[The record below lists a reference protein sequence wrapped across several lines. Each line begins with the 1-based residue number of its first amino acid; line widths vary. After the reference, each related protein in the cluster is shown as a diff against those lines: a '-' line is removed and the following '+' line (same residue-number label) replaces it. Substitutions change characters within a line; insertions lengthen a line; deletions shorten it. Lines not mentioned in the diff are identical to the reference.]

1 MPYLIIRHKVADYA
15 KWKRVV
21 NAAKTWR
28 KASGEKSFYVLRG
41 SKNPNDL
48 TVCCH
53 WDNAAR
59 MQKFM
64 KSSELRKRMKE
75 ASVMSKPEVSFFSKM
90 EDLSVA

>member
-1 MPYLIIRHKVADYA
+1 MSYVIIRHKVADYA
-15 KWKRVV
+15 RFKRVV
-21 NAAKTWR
+21 NAARVWR
-28 KASGEKSFYVLRG
+28 KASGEKSFHVLRS

-48 TVCCH
+48 IVCCG

-64 KSSELRKRMKE
+64 KSPELRKRMRE
-75 ASVMSKPEVSFFSKM
+75 AGVVGKPNVSFFSKK